1 MIKNYKKIIS
11 KIFYV
16 SKISKST
23 NKKLSTLVVVLLANF
38 SALLDVIIILSIAF
52 IFSDNIS
59 DNKYIAEY
67 LSFYEKNQY
76 FLIVIVF
83 LRFVTLFFQKIYT
96 KKIELV
102 VDNDIK
108 NHLVSEVFDKN
119 NFSISDSLFFVNVL
133 SQHISFF
140 YSSFVNFLVTLTQ
153 VLAYS
158 VYLIMTQAGLLGYM
172 LILVICLYPPL
183 RFLFNLARKTMH
195 ESYVSSKEANNYIQ
209 NIIENIFLIKLYEKG
224 KGELKK
230 INDTLNERKKFLYK
244 NEIYSTSTA
253 ILPSFMVFLIFSI
266 VALSERILSL
276 ITIDFLGIVLRLFQS
291 LSVMSTTL
299 SRMVNSYV
307 HIEELEKI
315 DKNKQQIN
323 NTNFI
328 KSPGDD
334 VNIIEVKNV
343 AFQYFNSNFQ
353 TFNNLSL
360 QLKKNLH
367 YLVTGANGV
376 GKSTMLSLFAGVLI
390 PSSGNVINRSHK
402 TGYVGPNPLIIE
414 GTLRENILF
423 GNDQNIPDEKL
434 ISLIEEINL
443 FESQEDIDLNIFLNN
458 KSLSSGQM
466 QKISFLRIFISKIDL
481 LILDESTS
489 NLDIESKNKIVN
501 KIKSLEGITI
511 INSTHEPELF
521 DFYDGKI
528 TIDLFRNEKR
538 VIVD

>member
-59 DNKYIAEY
+59 DNKYIVEY

-158 VYLIMTQAGLLGYM
+158 VYLIMTQAGLLSYM

-360 QLKKNLH
+360 QLEKNLH

-390 PSSGNVINRSHK
+390 PSSGHVINRSHK

-501 KIKSLEGITI
+501 KIKSLDGITI

-521 DFYDGKI
+521 DFYDRKI